1 MLHSRFGR
9 ENDPEPGGTTLAQ
22 GARVTSF
29 AKSTPTTRAFSN
41 PSIVRMY
48 NAPTFRVAQQCH
60 CQNILLLVVTFL
72 SCLQKIVARSASEKL
87 FRGAIRG
94 P

>member
-72 SCLQKIVARSASEKL
+72 SLYISKKSWQ
-87 FRGAIRG
+87 G
-94 P
+94 PPLKSYSGVL

>member
-72 SCLQKIVARSASEKL
+72 SCLQKTTWQ
-87 FRGAIRG
+87 G
-94 P
+94 PPLKSYSGVL